1 MVQVKKFTLGDDWVP
16 KKLGMYILT
25 FVLQNIVTV
34 FMLAKFL
41 CLLFLFKFNFFK
53 KKDLSGMMSVK

>member
-34 FMLAKFL
+34 FMLAKIL
-41 CLLFLFKFNFFK
+41 CLLFLFKFNIFK